1 MSTPQGRQGGAR
13 HVTALTMNPAL
24 DLTVRADGWQR
35 GEVNAGQSLQQD
47 AGGKGVNVASI
58 LADWS
63 RADWSRSAP
72 DRAGQ
77 EGALSVT
84 ATGLL
89 GRDNAAPFEAL
100 FREKGVTDAFVRVS
114 GATRVGVK
122 LVDGAA
128 QETTDINLP
137 GLSATPETLAELH
150 AALSD
155 LSARSDAVVLAGSL
169 PPGVPADY
177 YATLTAQ
184 LRAAGVF
191 VALDTSGA
199 ALNAAL
205 AAPVL
210 PDLIKPNIHEL
221 EGALGRRLNGDAEVL
236 QAARDLIARGA
247 QIVAVSQGE
256 RGALIVTATGA
267 VFARPPRV
275 QVLSTVGAG
284 DAMVAGLVSAH
295 ISGLSLED
303 AARRATSFSAGSITR
318 LGPHL
323 PDPAALAAL
332 AAQVEVTPA

>member
-1 MSTPQGRQGGAR
+1 MTARPGRV
-13 HVTALTMNPAL
+13 VTLTLNPAL
-24 DLTVRADGWQR
+24 DLTVRADRWQR
-35 GEVNAGQSLQQD
+35 GEVNAGQDLHQT

-63 RADWSRSAP
+63 RTGP
-72 DRAGQ
+72 G
-77 EGALSVT
+77 ETLSVT

-89 GRDNAAPFEAL
+89 GQDNAAPFEAL
-100 FREKGVTDAFVRVS
+100 LRDKGVTDAFVRVP
-114 GATRVGVK
+114 GATRVGIK

-137 GLSATPETLAELH
+137 GLSATPDTLTELG
-150 AALSD
+150 AVLTRLCA
-155 LSARSDAVVLAGSL
+155 DADVVVLAGSL
-169 PPGVPADY
+169 PPGVPADH
-177 YATLTAQ
+177 YATVTAG
-184 LRAAGVF
+184 LRRAGVF
-191 VALDTSGA
+191 VALDTSGP

-221 EGALGRRLNGDAEVL
+221 EAALGRRLQGDAEIL
-236 QAARDLIARGA
+236 AAARTLLERGA
-247 QIVAVSQGE
+247 RIVAVSQGE
-256 RGALIVTATGA
+256 RGALIVTDAGA

-275 QVLSTVGAG
+275 TVVSTVGAG

-295 ISGLSLED
+295 ISGLSPED

-323 PDPAALAAL
+323 PDPAALVAL

>member
-1 MSTPQGRQGGAR
+1 MTARPGRV
-13 HVTALTMNPAL
+13 VTLTLNPAL
-24 DLTVRADGWQR
+24 DLTVRADRWQR
-35 GEVNAGQSLQQD
+35 GEVNAGQDLHQT

-63 RADWSRSAP
+63 RTGP
-72 DRAGQ
+72 G
-77 EGALSVT
+77 ETLSVT

-89 GRDNAAPFEAL
+89 GQDNAAPFEAL
-100 FREKGVTDAFVRVS
+100 LRDKGVTDAFVRVP
-114 GATRVGVK
+114 GATRVGIK

-137 GLSATPETLAELH
+137 GLSATPDTLTELG
-150 AALSD
+150 AVLTRLGA
-155 LSARSDAVVLAGSL
+155 DADVVVLAGSL
-169 PPGVPADY
+169 PPGVPADH
-177 YATLTAQ
+177 YATLTAG
-184 LRAAGVF
+184 LRRAGVF
-191 VALDTSGA
+191 VALDTSGP

-221 EGALGRRLNGDAEVL
+221 EAALGRRLQGDAEIL
-236 QAARDLIARGA
+236 AAARTLLERGA
-247 QIVAVSQGE
+247 RIVAVSQGE
-256 RGALIVTATGA
+256 RGALIVTDAGA
-267 VFARPPRV
+267 VFARPPRITV
-275 QVLSTVGAG
+275 VSTVGAG

-295 ISGLSLED
+295 ISGLSPED

>member
-1 MSTPQGRQGGAR
+1 MTARPGRV
-13 HVTALTMNPAL
+13 VTLTLNPAL
-24 DLTVRADGWQR
+24 DLTVRADRWQR
-35 GEVNAGQSLQQD
+35 GEVNAGQDLHQT

-63 RADWSRSAP
+63 RTGP
-72 DRAGQ
+72 G
-77 EGALSVT
+77 ETLSVT

-89 GRDNAAPFEAL
+89 GQDNAAPFEAL
-100 FREKGVTDAFVRVS
+100 LRDKGVTDAFVRVP
-114 GATRVGVK
+114 GATRVGIK

-137 GLSATPETLAELH
+137 GLSATPDTLTQLGAVLTRLG
-150 AALSD
+150 A
-155 LSARSDAVVLAGSL
+155 DADVVVLAGSL
-169 PPGVPADY
+169 PPGVPADH
-177 YATLTAQ
+177 YATLTAG
-184 LRAAGVF
+184 LRRAGVF
-191 VALDTSGA
+191 VALDTSGP

-221 EGALGRRLNGDAEVL
+221 ESALGRRLQGDAEIL
-236 QAARDLIARGA
+236 AAARTLLERGA
-247 QIVAVSQGE
+247 RIVAVSQGE
-256 RGALIVTATGA
+256 RGALIVTDAGA

-275 QVLSTVGAG
+275 TVVSTVGAG

-295 ISGLSLED
+295 LSGLSPED

-323 PDPAALAAL
+323 PDPAALVAL